1 MGASKYTFMT
11 NNPMMFQSK
20 LTSMAKKMQ
29 ICLKK
34 EKIYCKLMME
44 KEIFGVIRN
53 KVVLTHS
60 TVKV

>member
-1 MGASKYTFMT
+1 MGASKYTF
-11 NNPMMFQSK
+11 
-20 LTSMAKKMQ
+20 MAKKMQ